1 MYKIYDNFDSA
12 DKFVDLLLPL
22 STYTRKSAQ
31 QKKSRPQSRPL
42 KIPKKSSLKK
52 KIGPKSA
59 TKKNN
64 QDSNYKQPKARQYVV
79 FYKEVG

>member
-42 KIPKKSSLKK
+42 KVPKKSSLKK
-52 KIGPKSA
+52 KKKSA
-59 TKKNN
+59 QYRQLKNKYRN
-64 QDSNYKQPKARQYVV
+64 QTVNRPNLDDM
-79 FYKEVG
+79 